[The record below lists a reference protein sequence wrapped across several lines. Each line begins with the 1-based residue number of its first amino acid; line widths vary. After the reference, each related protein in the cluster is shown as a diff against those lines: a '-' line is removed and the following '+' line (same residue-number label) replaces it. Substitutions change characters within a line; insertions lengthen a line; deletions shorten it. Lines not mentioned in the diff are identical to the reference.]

1 MRCKRMRCNVALLA
15 CIVLL
20 VSALQLHVSAAAED
34 SSTSNPVYYSGVRVK
49 LYKNIV
55 LSSNVNVNWRPVGES
70 SYGLV
75 TIPKGTQCGR
85 IEYYAGRFQGIKM
98 EGLYHHGFS
107 MKFRMIPNLT
117 IYGTNQRTGAR
128 IRLYG
133 ANELL
138 EVISSIPT
146 TDRVWSHEMAATD
159 IMYRGGDIQSM
170 LPSRTTSG
178 STSYKIPTS
187 LSSLYGAV
195 ADAIS
200 PDVSYCAITQ
210 KGRESKG
217 KFDAVYQ
224 FKKSDALGLCTSGR
238 HSVVFDES
246 ILYAQ
251 CFWFCLDN
259 IYTQR
264 VTIKCQFTIC
274 PSDTFPGNYD
284 AVAFHTETKQFN
296 VDFKYN
302 Q

>member
-1 MRCKRMRCNVALLA
+1 MRCNVALLA

-34 SSTSNPVYYSGVRVK
+34 SSTTNPVYYSGVRVK

-55 LSSNVNVNWRPVGES
+55 LSSNVNVNWMPVGGS
-70 SYGLV
+70 GYGLV

-107 MKFRMIPNLT
+107 MKFRMIP
-117 IYGTNQRTGAR
+117 I
-128 IRLYG
+128 
-133 ANELL
+133 
-138 EVISSIPT
+138 ISSIPT
-146 TDRVWSHEMAATD
+146 TDRAWSHEMAATD